1 MQGILLINL
10 GTPDQADTRSVYRY
24 LTEFLND
31 PRVIDLP
38 TVVRAILTNLCIVP
52 FRAKK
57 SSEAYQKIWTDQGSP
72 LLVNS
77 IALEQALA
85 QVLGKD
91 YQVVL
96 AMRYGQ
102 PDIQQA
108 LEKLSCCSALTI
120 IPLFPHYASAS
131 TGSALEE
138 VLRQIKKQNNIPS
151 MHIINNFYAHPGFIA
166 ALAAVTQATLVDQTS
181 VDHFLLSY
189 HGLPVRQID
198 KSGCVASC
206 NRIDACPEVGA
217 QNLYCYRAQCY
228 ATSRLWAQAL
238 NISSDRYTVGFQSR
252 LGRTPWIK
260 PYSDLILPQLREQG
274 VNHLAVACPA
284 FVSDCLETLEEV
296 NIRMRQQWFDLG
308 GKDFTFIPCVN
319 AHPLWVQALAEMAR

>member
-1 MQGILLINL
+1 MQGVLLINL
-10 GTPDQADTRSVYRY
+10 GTPDHTDTRSVYRY

-38 TVVRAILTNLCIVP
+38 AVVRALLINLCIVP

-57 SSEAYQKIWTDQGSP
+57 SSLAYQEIWTDQGSP

-77 IALEQALA
+77 LALQHALA

-91 YQVVL
+91 YHVAL

-102 PDIQQA
+102 PSIQQA
-108 LEKLSCCSALTI
+108 LEKLSQCTTLTI
-120 IPLFPHYASAS
+120 IPLFPQYASAS

-138 VLRQIKKQNNIPS
+138 VLCQIKKPNNIPA
-151 MHIINNFYAHPGFIA
+151 MQVVNNFYAHPGFIS
-166 ALAAVTQATLVDQTS
+166 ALAAVTQTALVDQLP

-198 KSGCVASC
+198 KSGCNASC
-206 NRIDACPEVGA
+206 NRIDACPEMSTK
-217 QNLYCYRAQCY
+217 NLYCYRAQCY
-228 ATSRLWAQAL
+228 VTSRLWAQAL

-252 LGRTPWIK
+252 LGRIPWIK
-260 PYSDLILPQLREQG
+260 PYSDMLLPQLYAQG
-274 VNHLAVACPA
+274 VKHLAVACPA
-284 FVSDCLETLEEV
+284 FVADCLETLEEV
-296 NIRMRQQWFDLG
+296 NIRMRQQWMDLG
-308 GKDFTFIPCVN
+308 GTAFTFIPCLN
-319 AHPLWVQALAEMAR
+319 AHPLWVEALAEMV